1 MNNEEGNIDELVD
14 YLIYNYEKIN
24 LEILDKDNDYYI
36 MNNQDLFNF
45 LTEIFLKIL
54 EKKFGIYDLEELNN
68 YQFTEGSIEF
78 LKNKFLQL
86 GIKISLISSNNTTN
100 FDNLPDNLPNNL
112 PDLEDEPEYVED
124 KNDNKNLEDYKFFFK
139 NNGVNFQLGF
149 NHFY

>member
-14 YLIYNYEKIN
+14 YLIYNYEKIS

-54 EKKFGIYDLEELNN
+54 DKKYGIYDLEELNN

-100 FDNLPDNLPNNL
+100 FDNLPDNLP
-112 PDLEDEPEYVED
+112 DLEDEPEYVED

>member
-14 YLIYNYEKIN
+14 YLIYNYEKIS

-54 EKKFGIYDLEELNN
+54 DKKYGIYDLEELNN

-100 FDNLPDNLPNNL
+100 FDNLPNNL

>member
-14 YLIYNYEKIN
+14 YLIYNYEKIS

-54 EKKFGIYDLEELNN
+54 DKKYGIYDLEELNN

-112 PDLEDEPEYVED
+112 PD
-124 KNDNKNLEDYKFFFK
+124 
-139 NNGVNFQLGF
+139 
-149 NHFY
+149 